1 MHRILVVGLYA
12 SLVLSVFI
20 GIAEAQQD
28 GTKFDSKGDTQTYLS
43 LAVEDQQVVIALGQL
58 AAQRAENTRVK
69 EFGAQMVNDHKK
81 VRREAEQLASR
92 HTVPLPTKLTTED
105 KQKVE
110 ELSQLSGHAFD
121 RAYMN
126 FALQN
131 HEATLEEFRHHVNT
145 LKYPDLREYFTATL
159 PMLESHVE
167 QARKVKNSLQTNP

>member
-1 MHRILVVGLYA
+1 M
-12 SLVLSVFI
+12 
-20 GIAEAQQD
+20 
-28 GTKFDSKGDTQTYLS
+28 
-43 LAVEDQQVVIALGQL
+43 
-58 AAQRAENTRVK
+58 K
-69 EFGAQMVNDHKK
+69 EFGAQMLNDHKK